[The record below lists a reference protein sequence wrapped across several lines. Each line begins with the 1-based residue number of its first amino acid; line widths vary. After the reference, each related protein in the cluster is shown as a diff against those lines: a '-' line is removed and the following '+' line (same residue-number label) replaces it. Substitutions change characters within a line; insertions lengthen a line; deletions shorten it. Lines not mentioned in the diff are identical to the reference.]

1 MRTEEI
7 IVNGHGGGIWETMNV
22 TEKAGE
28 EAGLSYKEKLRLRLL
43 AEELLGMM
51 RGIVG
56 EAEAAF
62 WVENND
68 RRFELHL
75 NSDVPLSQEMR
86 KELISV
92 SSKGENAAAK
102 GFMGK
107 IREMIAVIVLPR
119 ESGPTMASLGLMS
132 FGSPNGFRAGSVSY
146 AWSMNEYRLG
156 VENRRLESE
165 EADAAWDELEK
176 SIVANIA
183 DEVSVSING
192 SHVETVIYKEF

>member
-1 MRTEEI
+1 MRTENI
-7 IVNGHGGGIWETMNV
+7 TVNGRGEGIREAMNA
-22 TEKAGE
+22 TEQAGAD
-28 EAGLSYKEKLRLRLL
+28 AGLSGKEQLRLRLL

-56 EAEAAF
+56 GVEAVF
-62 WVENND
+62 WAENEGSQ
-68 RRFELHL
+68 FELHL
-75 NSDVPLSQEMR
+75 VSDVSLSQEMR

-92 SSKGENAAAK
+92 STERENAAAK

-107 IREMIAVIVLPR
+107 IREMVAILLLPR
-119 ESGPTMASLGLMS
+119 ESGPSLAALGMMS

-146 AWSMNEYRLG
+146 AWSMNDYKSG
-156 VENRRLESE
+156 VETSRADNE

-183 DEVSVSING
+183 DEVSISIQG
-192 SHVETVIYKEF
+192 SHVETVIYKKF

>member
-7 IVNGHGGGIWETMNV
+7 IVNGHGGGIREAMNV

-28 EAGLSYKEKLRLRLL
+28 EAGLSVKEMLRLRLL

-56 EAEAAF
+56 EAEAVF
-62 WVENND
+62 WAENNEK
-68 RRFELHL
+68 RFELHL
-75 NSDVPLSQEMR
+75 DSDVPLSQEMR

-165 EADAAWDELEK
+165 EAGAAWDELEK